1 MHFKMG
7 RFLLDQGNVQY
18 FPNVVNEV
26 EFNAFDIFFFNLV
39 NVFFVFPAKDD
50 LSDPV
55 SWKNLLIRRSM
66 S

>member
-1 MHFKMG
+1 MG

-26 EFNAFDIFFFNLV
+26 EFNAFYVFFFNLV

-50 LSDPV
+50 LFDPGTFG
-55 SWKNLLIRRSM
+55 S
-66 S
+66 

>member
-1 MHFKMG
+1 MG

-39 NVFFVFPAKDD
+39 NVFFGLPEKDD
-50 LSDPV
+50 FFDSGTFG
-55 SWKNLLIRRSM
+55 S
-66 S
+66 

>member
-1 MHFKMG
+1 MG

-39 NVFFVFPAKDD
+39 NVFFVFLSKDD
-50 LSDPV
+50 FFDSGTFG
-55 SWKNLLIRRSM
+55 S
-66 S
+66 